1 MPRTI
6 GPPSSADTTDFPPP
20 FSHSQLAATA
30 TRAVSA
36 GCVLG
41 ALLQLGMA
49 PGWAASTGP
58 LLGTPEESFGGLV
71 LSNLSLATL
80 AAPSCLLALLGV
92 QVLAAGAT
100 TTEWRYQLIK
110 EVALGGRDVGAKA
123 YAAYSDAWIGIPQVS
138 VESGDSDESVEALM
152 EEAQNVPNNSEFSR
166 YRAQKRMGPYQL
178 FGFLSSG
185 GFVPKNW
192 FQQVMPRVRSSGNL
206 AFGNLVF
213 ALKAFSGVQ
222 QEAVLMVAYSAYLDV
237 LLWSSHSLIPPL
249 ATSLLL
255 YGETAV
261 SEAFANRRRGGE
273 AEAGED
279 GGTGAGKEE

>member
-1 MPRTI
+1 
-6 GPPSSADTTDFPPP
+6 
-20 FSHSQLAATA
+20 
-30 TRAVSA
+30 
-36 GCVLG
+36 
-41 ALLQLGMA
+41 
-49 PGWAASTGP
+49 
-58 LLGTPEESFGGLV
+58 
-71 LSNLSLATL
+71 
-80 AAPSCLLALLGV
+80 
-92 QVLAAGAT
+92 
-100 TTEWRYQLIK
+100 
-110 EVALGGRDVGAKA
+110 
-123 YAAYSDAWIGIPQVS
+123 
-138 VESGDSDESVEALM
+138 M

-166 YRAQKRMGPYQL
+166 YHAQKRMGPYQL